1 MHKLPVIH
9 TIQNLNTMPDYG
21 CIIIDDEPKAIEL
34 LKSRLKVLFPNIQV
48 MGTSN
53 EWEAGLELVRA
64 GNFDILFL
72 DVSMPEKTGI
82 DFLKLVP
89 SINFQ
94 VIFITAHSE
103 FALQA
108 IKFSAAGYVLKPIDD
123 YELSFAINK
132 ALDNIANKQV
142 KPPADTGV
150 SPAANILKIGIPNT
164 KGIDYL
170 NADEILYFESVN
182 KYTKVV
188 THSYSI
194 ISSYNVGEFKKI
206 VDPDTFFQVHR
217 SYIVNLNHVKRYET
231 SGMLVMVDNMQI
243 PVSKT
248 IKSEFMIEFSRISR
262 TAGFKK

>member
-1 MHKLPVIH
+1 
-9 TIQNLNTMPDYG
+9 MPDYK
-21 CIIIDDEPKAIEL
+21 CVIIDDEPKAIEL
-34 LKSRLKVLFPNIQV
+34 LVSRLKVLFPNIHV
-48 MGTSN
+48 AGTFTDWGS
-53 EWEAGLELVRA
+53 GLECVRA
-64 GNFDILFL
+64 GGFNILFL

-82 DFLKLVP
+82 DFLKLFP
-89 SINFQ
+89 AINFQ

-132 ALDNIANKQV
+132 AIENISNKAPKTPEVNGNGQN
-142 KPPADTGV
+142 KD
-150 SPAANILKIGIPNT
+150 ILKIGIPNT

-188 THSYSI
+188 TNSYSI

-206 VDPDTFFQVHR
+206 IDPETFFQVHR
-217 SYIVNLNHVKRYET
+217 SYIVNLYHIKRYET
-231 SGMLVMVDNMQI
+231 SGTLVMDDNMQI

-248 IKSEFMIEFSRISR
+248 IKNEFMVEFSRISR
-262 TAGFKK
+262 TAGLKK